1 MMTLGFRSISAL
13 GTAVL
18 FAIVFAVLTLSP
30 APAAIG
36 ESVRCFDD
44 WSDAA
49 PIVLNERL
57 VPAREL
63 HTWARKHLKGKVL
76 RVTLCRDG
84 ERYIYRLLVRGPKG
98 RIRNRTVEARG
109 PLEGASP
116 PKAAKPVKPA
126 KATKQ

>member
-1 MMTLGFRSISAL
+1 MMTLGFRTISAL

-36 ESVRCFDD
+36 QSVRCFED

-63 HTWARKHLKGKVL
+63 HAWARKRLKGKVI
-76 RVTLCRDG
+76 RVTLCQDG

-98 RIRNRTVEARG
+98 RIRNRTVEAKG
-109 PLEGASP
+109 PLEMNEP
-116 PKAAKPVKPA
+116 PKPGKPA
-126 KATKQ
+126 KTEKQ

>member
-1 MMTLGFRSISAL
+1 MMTFGFRSSSAL
-13 GTAVL
+13 GAAVL
-18 FAIVFAVLTLSP
+18 IAIVFAVLTLSP

-36 ESVRCFDD
+36 ESVRCFED

-57 VPAREL
+57 VPARDL
-63 HTWARKHLKGKVL
+63 HTWARKRLKGKVL

-98 RIRNRTVEARG
+98 RIGNRTVEARG
-109 PLEGASP
+109 PLDMSEPPKA
-116 PKAAKPVKPA
+116 PKAAKPTKP
-126 KATKQ
+126 TKQ